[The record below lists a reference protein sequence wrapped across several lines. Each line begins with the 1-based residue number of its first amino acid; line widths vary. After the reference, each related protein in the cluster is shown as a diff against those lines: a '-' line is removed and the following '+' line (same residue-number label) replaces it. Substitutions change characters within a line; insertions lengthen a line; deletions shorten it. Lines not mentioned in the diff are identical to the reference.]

1 MIQVL
6 IDGKTCAANEGE
18 ILLTVARRE
27 GIDIPAFCYDETLAP
42 YGACRMCLVEVVKGA
57 REGLTTS
64 CTLQAADGL
73 EVLTETPEITRLRKA
88 LIELYLA
95 QAPRAESLKALARR
109 YGVTKTRFARR
120 VVKDDPLQN
129 RCILCGLCVRVC
141 GEIMGAGAINYIGRG
156 QFTEINTPFYEENE
170 ACMGCGA
177 CAEVCPTGAIAIE
190 DIVPNRIMKSW
201 SETKV
206 PLKQCTACGEFYA
219 PIPFTAYALEKLD
232 PSLREDLRD
241 LCPTCRRKEMT
252 RKAILLKTGELEA
265 KRS

>member
-1 MIQVL
+1 MTQVI
-6 IDGKTCAANEGE
+6 IDGKPCAAEEGE
-18 ILLTVARRE
+18 TLLAVARRE
-27 GIDIPAFCYDETLAP
+27 GIDIPAFCFEESLAP

-57 REGLTTS
+57 RPGITTS

-73 EVLTETPEITRLRKA
+73 EVLTETPEITGLRKA

-95 QAPRAESLKALARR
+95 QAPRAESIKALARR
-109 YGVTKTRFARR
+109 YGVEKTRFARK
-120 VVKDDPLQN
+120 VVKEDPLQN

-177 CAEVCPTGAIAIE
+177 CAEVCPTGAIALE
-190 DIVPNRIMKSW
+190 DRTDTRVMKSW

-206 PLKQCTACGEFYA
+206 PLARCAACGTFFA
-219 PIPFTAYALEKLD
+219 PVPFTRYAHEKLD
-232 PSLREDLRD
+232 PGILDALKD
-241 LCPTCRRKEMT
+241 LCPACRRREKT
-252 RKAILLKTGELEA
+252 RQILLLSTG
-265 KRS
+265 KPT